1 MNKELKAIQNLW
13 LAVLL
18 LSIISLGAAAYNLGF
33 EKAKADNTVN
43 CKVVDR

>member
-33 EKAKADNTVN
+33 EKAKAQQGVP
-43 CKVVDR
+43 CKVGR